1 MASTLVSD
9 KKFVE
14 LEGLKALIVKLG
26 ALREEY
32 LDKIG
37 DLAQG
42 EADIL
47 KRLDAL
53 LLADTD
59 LVTGHPTVV
68 APGKEIIVCI
78 IEFIEKLRREL
89 GDTPADEVAKKTV
102 YERLVAL
109 EADCKQLN
117 TRLETL
123 ETEAFTSVATE
134 YDKLNN
140 QIRVGFGTTKA
151 EAVTAKDGLVDGK
164 SFTID
169 TSDFVVDG
177 LLGDV
182 HSVTVLKDEKDL
194 PQADATIDGNVGPGA
209 YEFVTD
215 PKDGKVKLK
224 KCYELADIPKD
235 KLVNGRRYLVFKFK
249 VNETDGEGTATAKV
263 EKDIWVDLVDLHD
276 NFTFKALPADDAY
289 IKLKVDSTHMGSAST
304 AVTYTS
310 SLGDKAVEDF
320 KIVEGEHVAD
330 STGAPGVKNRGVLKL
345 DADLKAAEKNIA
357 KHEELIN
364 GTTEHPETGLVKK
377 VEVLEGEVRNGWHD
391 TVADADVPGLLD
403 RAAALEQWTKE
414 NIIPVDGI
422 NEYFDYWVMG
432 DLKNPDDPTDPFK
445 AAVDKRKETLKSI
458 KRDFTQAPELK

>member
-32 LDKIG
+32 LSKIG

-59 LVTGHPTVV
+59 LVTDHPGVV

-78 IEFIEKLRREL
+78 VEFIEKLRKEL
-89 GDTPADEVAKKTV
+89 GDTPADEIAKKTV
-102 YERLVAL
+102 YERLAAL
-109 EADCKQLN
+109 EADCEQLN
-117 TRLETL
+117 ERIDKLEAD
-123 ETEAFTSVATE
+123 AFTSVATE

-151 EAVTAKDGLVDGK
+151 EAVVAKDGLVAGK

-177 LLGDV
+177 LLGGV
-182 HSVTVLKDEKDL
+182 RSVTVLKDDADL
-194 PQADATIDGNVGPGA
+194 PQADATIDGKTGPGA
-209 YEFVTD
+209 YEFVTG
-215 PKDGKVKLK
+215 PDGAVKLK
-224 KCYELADIPKD
+224 KCYEVAEIPAD

-249 VNETDGEGTATAKV
+249 VNETDGEGDPAVKA

-276 NFTFKALPADDAY
+276 NFSFKALPADDAY
-289 IKLKVDSTHMGSAST
+289 IKLEVKSAHKGSGSTE
-304 AVTYTS
+304 VTYTS

-320 KIVEGEHVAD
+320 KIVEGEHIAD
-330 STGAPGVKNRGVLKL
+330 PVGAPGVKNRGVLKL
-345 DADLKAAEKNIA
+345 DADLKAAEKNIE

-377 VEVLEGEVRNGWHD
+377 VEVLEGEVRTGWHD
-391 TVADADVPGLLD
+391 DEAGVDVPGLLD
-403 RAAALEQWTKE
+403 RAAALESWTKE
-414 NIIPVDGI
+414 NIITADGI

-445 AAVDKRKETLKSI
+445 AAVDKRKETLKNI

>member
-59 LVTGHPTVV
+59 LVTDHPTVV

-78 IEFIEKLRREL
+78 IEFIEKLRKEL

-102 YERLVAL
+102 YERLAAL

-117 TRLETL
+117 TRIDTL

-151 EAVTAKDGLVDGK
+151 EAVTSKDNLVDGK

-182 HSVTVLKDEKDL
+182 LSVTVLLEEKDL
-194 PQADATIDGNVGPGA
+194 PQADATIDGNTGRGA

-215 PKDGKVKLK
+215 KKDGKVKLK
-224 KCYELADIPKD
+224 KRYESSEIPQGKDI
-235 KLVNGRRYLVFKFK
+235 NGRRYLVFKFK
-249 VNETDGEGTATAKV
+249 VNETDGEGTATAKA
-263 EKDIWVDLVDLHD
+263 EKDVWVDLVDLHD

-330 STGAPGVKNRGVLKL
+330 PDGAPGVKNRGVLKL

-391 TVADADVPGLLD
+391 TVAKVDVPGLLD
-403 RAAALEQWTKE
+403 RAAELERWTKE
-414 NIIPVDGI
+414 NIIKVDGTDGI
-422 NEYFDYWVMG
+422 NLYFDYWVMSDKEEAVDARKKALAAVEKEFTVVP
-432 DLKNPDDPTDPFK
+432 DLK
-445 AAVDKRKETLKSI
+445 
-458 KRDFTQAPELK
+458 

>member
-59 LVTGHPTVV
+59 LVVDHPTVV

-78 IEFIEKLRREL
+78 IEFIEKLRKEL
-89 GDTPADEVAKKTV
+89 GDTPADEVAKKNV
-102 YERLVAL
+102 YERLAAL

-117 TRLETL
+117 TRIDAL

-151 EAVTAKDGLVDGK
+151 EAVTSKDNLVDGK

-182 HSVTVLKDEKDL
+182 HLVTVLIE
-194 PQADATIDGNVGPGA
+194 QAGLEEGETPGA
-209 YEFVTD
+209 YEYVTE
-215 PKDGKVKLK
+215 KGKVTK
-224 KCYELADIPKD
+224 KKYCEIDAVPGD
-235 KLVNGRRYLVFKFK
+235 KRIDGRRYLVFKFK
-249 VNETDGEGTATAKV
+249 VNETDGEGTATAKA
-263 EKDIWVDLVDLHD
+263 EKDVWVDLVDLHD

-289 IKLKVDSTHMGSAST
+289 IKLEVKSEHKSAGSTE
-304 AVTYTS
+304 VTYTS

-330 STGAPGVKNRGVLKL
+330 PTGAPGVKNRGVLKL

-391 TVADADVPGLLD
+391 AVADADVPGLLD
-403 RAAALEQWTKE
+403 RAAELERWTKE
-414 NIIPVDGI
+414 NIIPADGI

-432 DLKNPDDPTDPFK
+432 DLKNPDDPADPFK
-445 AAVDKRKETLKSI
+445 AAVDKRKETLKNI

>member
-59 LVTGHPTVV
+59 LVTDHPTVV

-78 IEFIEKLRREL
+78 IEFIEKLRKEL
-89 GDTPADEVAKKTV
+89 GDTPADEVAKRNV
-102 YERLVAL
+102 YERLAAL

-117 TRLETL
+117 TRLDAL

-151 EAVTAKDGLVDGK
+151 EAVTSKDNLVDGK

-182 HSVTVLKDEKDL
+182 LSVTVLLEGKDI
-194 PQADATIDGNVGPGA
+194 PQADATIDGNTGRGA

-215 PKDGKVKLK
+215 PKDGKVKLQK
-224 KCYELADIPKD
+224 RYEASEIPQGKDI
-235 KLVNGRRYLVFKFK
+235 NGRRYLVFKFK
-249 VNETDGEGTATAKV
+249 VNETDGEGTATAKA

-289 IKLKVDSTHMGSAST
+289 IKLEVDSTHMGSAST

-330 STGAPGVKNRGVLKL
+330 PDGAPGVKNRGVLKL
-345 DADLKAAEKNIA
+345 DTDLKAAEKNIA

-391 TVADADVPGLLD
+391 TVADVDVPGLLD
-403 RAAALEQWTKE
+403 RAAELERWTKE
-414 NIIPVDGI
+414 NIIKVDGTDGI
-422 NEYFDYWVMG
+422 NLYFDYWVMS
-432 DLKNPDDPTDPFK
+432 DKPN
-445 AAVDKRKETLKSI
+445 AVDARKKALAAI
-458 KRDFTQAPELK
+458 KTEFDVVPELK